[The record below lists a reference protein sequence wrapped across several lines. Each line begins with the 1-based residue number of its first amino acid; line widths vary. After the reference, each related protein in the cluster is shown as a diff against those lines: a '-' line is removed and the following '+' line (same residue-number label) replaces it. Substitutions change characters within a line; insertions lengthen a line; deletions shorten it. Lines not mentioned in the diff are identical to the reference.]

1 MKPNEPRLKDYLK
14 HDLISDLIN
23 ESSKTTKGSLISN
36 IKYDTSLLEKK
47 PKKSCLLTTSH
58 DQISK
63 LINNTVTTEVQSNK
77 SNKQNGELNIFISSW
92 NMSGV
97 DININQNLLDWLYPV
112 KDMNPPDIYVIGFQE
127 IVELSFSN
135 IISSNA
141 TVVYKYRTLLIN
153 NLSKIGK

>member
-36 IKYDTSLLEKK
+36 IKYDMSLLEKK
-47 PKKSCLLTTSH
+47 PKSCLLTTSH

-77 SNKQNGELNIFISSW
+77 SNKPNGELNIFISSW
-92 NMSGV
+92 NMAGV
-97 DININQNLLDWLYPV
+97 DMNNSQNLLEWLYPV

-127 IVELSFSN
+127 IVELVFSN
-135 IISSNA
+135 MITSNA